1 MLAYD
6 VTVEYELRQY
16 HLPLL
21 VVGSVRSKLNH
32 RGLSERL
39 EAAIIGTIDL
49 VVLED
54 SAAKAFYLAARKIFV
69 PADIE
74 DDWERL
80 MTELGAKYEPRPPL
94 ENLPALQFET

>member
-1 MLAYD
+1 VLVYD

-21 VVGSVRSKLNH
+21 VVGSVRSKVKH

-39 EAAIIGTIDL
+39 EAAMAGTIQL
-49 VVLED
+49 IVLED
-54 SAAKAFYLAARKIFV
+54 SAARAFYLAARNIFV
-69 PADIE
+69 PDDIE

-80 MTELGAKYEPRPPL
+80 MSELGAKYEPPPPL
-94 ENLPALQFET
+94 ENLPALQIEV